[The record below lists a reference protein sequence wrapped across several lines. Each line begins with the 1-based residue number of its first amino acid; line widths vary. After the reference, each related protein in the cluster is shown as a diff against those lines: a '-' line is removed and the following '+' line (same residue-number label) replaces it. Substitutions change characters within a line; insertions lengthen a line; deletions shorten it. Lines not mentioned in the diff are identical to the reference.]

1 MALTEALRFLI
12 TSDSAQARSD
22 LSRLSQQTGTAMSSI
37 DKLKGAFSAGLGIGA
52 GAGAVDGAL
61 AALSSIG
68 RVAVAQIGSAVDAS
82 SRLQQAQGAVQAI
95 FRDSA
100 SEVREFA
107 AGAAES
113 VGLSSAAFQQQAATI
128 GALLQNLGQ
137 TRAESARTATD
148 LIEIGADLAATFGG
162 TTADAV
168 AAIGSALRGERDPI
182 ERYGVSIKEAAV
194 QQKALELGLAS
205 TAAELND
212 QTKATATLALIQEQA
227 SSTTGAF
234 ARESDTLAGQQQRF
248 AAEVENLRAEL
259 GQALLPAMT
268 ELVEIS
274 RDALPVIEALG
285 GGVAAAAES
294 FAQGARFVASFA
306 EEAELAANVVFPFAS
321 QSADALGRL
330 FDFGS
335 GGKLGAIEQIG
346 GLAEAVRDGKV
357 EIEAVLPAL
366 SAMPPAVRAF
376 ALELVGLRDQAEAV
390 SPSLATLQ
398 KQASGLFGT
407 LFAVD
412 QAQAGFL
419 RATERAGG
427 SAGRTG
433 KQIETAYRAIDDA
446 TRSLADAQGE
456 LADAEMQ
463 RFLTSL
469 GADADTI
476 TLAQIAERDS
486 TRGLADAKRDL
497 IDAQERLRAL
507 REGDEAS
514 LLDAE
519 AANIEA
525 QRRLV
530 EAESVG
536 DAVALKRARADL
548 LRSEEALAEAR
559 NPGTAEE
566 LAEAEQD
573 VAEAQDRVTRAE
585 VDARR
590 AREELN
596 RVVNIGK
603 DGSKE
608 LVDANKAVEQAQ
620 RRVEQA
626 ERALTDA
633 NDALNTSTGSL
644 GGTVRSA
651 SDQFLSGVSAA
662 DGWLQKLISGKATP
676 EEFAAAVGTVRD
688 RLGDV
693 AAQAGQTEALD
704 EYLRRMQALY
714 DEIRR
719 VDNAASNVSIKLRD
733 IPGLVGSSGGIGV
746 GAGVSQTV
754 TLNVDGRRFGEVVVN
769 GLISWQDAN
778 GAIPIRVR

>member
-1 MALTEALRFLI
+1 MALTESLRFLI

-22 LSRLSQQTGTAMSSI
+22 LSRLSQQTGSAMGGL
-37 DKLKGAFSAGLGIGA
+37 DKLKGAFSAGVGIGA

-82 SRLQQAQGAVQAI
+82 SRLQQAQGAVSAI

-100 SEVREFA
+100 TEVREFA
-107 AGAAES
+107 SDAANS

-137 TRAESARTATD
+137 TRAESARTATG
-148 LIEIGADLAATFGG
+148 LIPVGADLAATFGG

-205 TAAELND
+205 SAAQLDDTA
-212 QTKATATLALIQEQA
+212 KATATLALIQEQA
-227 SSTTGAF
+227 RSSQGAF
-234 ARESDTLAGQQQRF
+234 ARESDTLAGQQQRLN
-248 AAEVENLRAEL
+248 AEIEDLRAEL
-259 GQALLPAMT
+259 GEALLPAMT
-268 ELVEIS
+268 ELVQIS
-274 RDALPVIEALG
+274 RDAIPVIQLVADVIGQAAE
-285 GGVAAAAES
+285 AAAD
-294 FAQGARFVASFA
+294 GARFVAGFSD
-306 EEAELAANVVFPFAS
+306 EIAAVAKLPGIDQA
-321 QSADALGRL
+321 ADALGRL
-330 FDFGS
+330 LSPDGD
-335 GGKLGAIEQIG
+335 GKLVDAVADLSN
-346 GLAEAVRDGKV
+346 LAAAVKSGKV
-357 EIEAVLPAL
+357 EIDAVLPAL
-366 SAMPPAVRAF
+366 ASMPPAVRAF
-376 ALELVGLRDQAEAV
+376 ALELVGLRDQADAV
-390 SPSLATLQ
+390 SPSLGTLQ
-398 KQASGLFGT
+398 KQASNLFGT

-412 QAQAGFL
+412 QAQAGFMK
-419 RATERAGG
+419 ATERTGG
-427 SAGRTG
+427 SVGRTA
-433 KQIETAYRAIDDA
+433 KQIETAYRSIDDA
-446 TRSLADAQGE
+446 TRSLSEAQAE

-476 TLAQIAERDS
+476 TLAQLAERDS

-497 IDAQERLRAL
+497 IKAQERLRDL

-530 EAESVG
+530 DAEGVG
-536 DAVALKRARADL
+536 DAVALKRAKADL
-548 LRSEEALAEAR
+548 LRSEEALAKAR
-559 NPGTAEE
+559 NPDTAEA

-585 VDARR
+585 VDARK
-590 AREELN
+590 AREDLN
-596 RVVNIGK
+596 RVINTGK
-603 DGSKE
+603 DGSKDLAE
-608 LVDANKAVEQAQ
+608 ANKAVEQAQ

-626 ERALTDA
+626 ERALVDA
-633 NDALNTSTGSL
+633 NDALNTSTGNL

-651 SDQFLSGVSAA
+651 NDQFLTGVSAA
-662 DGWLQKLISGKATP
+662 DGWLQKLIAGKATP
-676 EEFAAAVGTVRD
+676 EEFAGAVGAIRD

-693 AAQAGQTEALD
+693 AAQAGQTKELD
-704 EYLRRMQALY
+704 DYLAKMQQIY
-714 DEIRR
+714 DQIMK
-719 VDNAASNVSIKLRD
+719 VDGAASGATVKLGA
-733 IPGLVGSSGGIGV
+733 IPGFVGSSGGIGAS
-746 GAGVSQTV
+746 AGVSQTV
-754 TLNVDGRRFGEVVVN
+754 TFNIDGRRFGEVVVN
-769 GLISWQDAN
+769 GLIGWQDAN